1 MRTPNIIEE
10 QQSRVQHRRSV
21 RLASLAADAGRWV
34 ALSLTSYSDNSGGNK
49 VNSDQKLADYNN
61 PSVQDIAERLTS
73 DAITVREKLNRLF
86 HYVRDDI
93 KFAFPQEGDLVK
105 ASTTIRLGNGQCNT
119 KSTLF
124 LALCKAA
131 EIPARI
137 HFSLIKKEIQRGL
150 FTGLGYKLMPP
161 LLSHS
166 WIEVDVNGKWRR
178 IDSYIND
185 EIFYQAAKSELQER
199 SWDTGYSVSC
209 PSGECSCEFN
219 LDQEAFVQMG
229 AVVVDHGIWDDPS
242 DYYATD
248 QYQNR
253 LNIMK
258 SIFYRLM
265 IWRVNGRVESMR
277 RRYIRKDGL

>member
-1 MRTPNIIEE
+1 M
-10 QQSRVQHRRSV
+10 
-21 RLASLAADAGRWV
+21 
-34 ALSLTSYSDNSGGNK
+34 NSG
-49 VNSDQKLADYNN
+49 QRLADYDH
-61 PSVQDIAERLTS
+61 PLVRETAEGLTGNTS
-73 DAITVREKLNRLF
+73 TVREKLNRLF

-105 ASTTIRLGNGQCNT
+105 ASTTIRLGKGQCNT

-131 EIPARI
+131 KIPARI

-150 FTGLGYKLMPP
+150 FNFLGYKLMPP

-166 WIEVDVNGKWRR
+166 WIEVEVDGKWRR

-185 EIFYQAAKSELQER
+185 EKYYQAAKSELQKR
-199 SWDTGYSVSC
+199 GWDTGYSVSC
-209 PSGECSCEFN
+209 PGGECSCDFN
-219 LDQEAFVQMG
+219 VDQEVFVQMG
-229 AVVVDHGIWDDPS
+229 AVVGDHGVWDDPG

-248 QYQNR
+248 RYQNR

-258 SIFYRLM
+258 SILYKLM
-265 IWRVNGRVESMR
+265 IWRVNRRVESMR
-277 RRYIRKDGL
+277 RGYTY

>member
-1 MRTPNIIEE
+1 M
-10 QQSRVQHRRSV
+10 
-21 RLASLAADAGRWV
+21 
-34 ALSLTSYSDNSGGNK
+34 NSG
-49 VNSDQKLADYNN
+49 QRLADYDH
-61 PSVQDIAERLTS
+61 PLVRETAEGLTGNTS
-73 DAITVREKLNRLF
+73 TVREKLNRLF

-105 ASTTIRLGNGQCNT
+105 ASTTIRLGKGQCNT

-150 FTGLGYKLMPP
+150 FTCLGYKLMPP

-166 WIEVDVNGKWRR
+166 WIEVEVDGKWRR

-185 EIFYQAAKSELQER
+185 EKYYQVAKSELQKR
-199 SWDTGYSVSC
+199 GWDTGYSVSC
-209 PSGECSCEFN
+209 PGGECSCDFN
-219 LDQEAFVQMG
+219 VDQEVFVQMG
-229 AVVVDHGIWDDPS
+229 AVVGDHGVWNDPG

-248 QYQNR
+248 RYQNR

-258 SIFYRLM
+258 SILYKLM
-265 IWRVNGRVESMR
+265 IWRVNRRVESMR
-277 RRYIRKDGL
+277 RGYTY